1 MRIRDSG
8 RLMMAHVERP
18 QLWVRSNARG
28 PTGAPRPIGRFVILL
43 RSGAATR
50 DRDPTC
56 DDTPQGRSGR
66 NALRPHDVNAARD
79 CRY

>member
-56 DDTPQGRSGR
+56 DDTPRADPGATHCG
-66 NALRPHDVNAARD
+66 PMT
-79 CRY
+79 